1 MIDHLV
7 KEAPAMDNKA
17 ELPLETSNNISSVSK
32 HLPIGGSL
40 ATPPRPMTGFFA
52 SLSPE
57 QKAAALSY
65 CGPEDLGDPNGV
77 LMDAS

>member
-1 MIDHLV
+1 M
-7 KEAPAMDNKA
+7 ENKA
-17 ELPLETSNNISSVSK
+17 KLTHEVMETISQTPKNLPVAEPMET
-32 HLPIGGSL
+32 
-40 ATPPRPMTGFFA
+40 PRPMTGFFA

-65 CGPEDLGDPNGV
+65 CGPEDLGEPNGV